1 MSARWIAVHLV
12 GAPDRVVLVNA
23 DKVQAI
29 GSDPEGGARIVLT
42 NGQHYDVIEDLTFI
56 EAKLTQAGR

>member
-1 MSARWIAVHLV
+1 MNAGWIAVHLE

-29 GSDPEGGARIVLT
+29 GSDPEGGSRIIFT
-42 NGQHYDVIEDLTFI
+42 SGQSYDVIEDIAVI
-56 EAKLTQAGR
+56 EAGLTRAGR